1 MSTAFES
8 RAEGR
13 EHADLRS
20 AQPVQDITSTDEASP
35 DGVPRSSGRI
45 PGVPLRPSPTLEWK
59 GVRRVL
65 EQSAERGVVDRLLRR
80 LAPAEAKR
88 VRQRLKRA
96 TRPARLGTLRRTA
109 PLSRD
114 FGYDRGT
121 PVDRYYIERFLFAHR
136 RHVRGIVLEVKES
149 TYTDRFGSGVIKKD
163 VLDVDPGN
171 PLATVVTDLAV
182 ADSIPD
188 ATYDCF
194 ILTQTLQFIYD
205 ARSAIS
211 HARRI
216 LKPGGALL
224 VTVPVVSPI
233 VDDDHLT
240 DYWRFTVSSCTQLFE
255 EAFGS
260 EAIQVCPH
268 GNVLSAI
275 AFLVGMAQEELTRD
289 ELEPS
294 DSGYAVLISVR
305 ALKAERAV

>member
-1 MSTAFES
+1 
-8 RAEGR
+8 
-13 EHADLRS
+13 
-20 AQPVQDITSTDEASP
+20 
-35 DGVPRSSGRI
+35 
-45 PGVPLRPSPTLEWK
+45 
-59 GVRRVL
+59 VRRVL

-80 LAPAEAKR
+80 LPPDEAEQ
-88 VRQRLKRA
+88 VRQRLKRVM
-96 TRPARLGTLRRTA
+96 RPARLGTLRRTA

-121 PVDRYYIERFLFAHR
+121 PVDRYYIDRFLFAHR
-136 RHVRGIVLEVKES
+136 HHIRGHVLEVKES
-149 TYTDRFGSGVIKKD
+149 MYTDRFGSGVMRKD
-163 VLDVDPGN
+163 VLDIDPGN
-171 PLATVVTDLAV
+171 PLATVVADLAV

-194 ILTQTLQFIYD
+194 ILTQTLQLIYD

-211 HARRI
+211 HTHRI

-240 DYWRFTVSSCTQLFE
+240 DYWRFTVASCTQLFE
-255 EAFGS
+255 DAFGS
-260 EAIQVCPH
+260 EAIRVRPH

-289 ELEPS
+289 ELEAF
-294 DSGYAVLISVR
+294 DSRYAILVSVR
-305 ALKAERAV
+305 ALKEERNV